1 MSNKKL
7 KVIFVGD
14 GRVGKTSII
23 SQYVNKNFTEEHILT
38 TSGDKSFKSITI
50 DDQTFDLEIWDTAGQ
65 EMFRNVNKIFMKNS
79 KIAII
84 VIDITNINSM
94 DGLEYWTKQ
103 IKENLKIEEI
113 ITAIAANKSD
123 LYEEKAIN
131 NEDIIAFQN
140 KNNINVFCETSAKD
154 YVSIN
159 NLFQQCVKSY
169 IKKQKKKKVK
179 PKIEEDNNDTN
190 NQNFKI
196 TNETQKKTEHDKK
209 KCCFG
214 KN

>member
-169 IKKQKKKKVK
+169 IEKQKEKKVK

-196 TNETQKKTEHDKK
+196 TQKKTEHDKK

>member
-123 LYEEKAIN
+123 LYEQKAIN

-169 IKKQKKKKVK
+169 IEKQKEKKVK

>member
-14 GRVGKTSII
+14 GKVGKTSII

-169 IKKQKKKKVK
+169 IEKQKEKKVK

-196 TNETQKKTEHDKK
+196 TNETHKKTEHDKK

>member
-169 IKKQKKKKVK
+169 IEKQKEKKVK

>member
-94 DGLEYWTKQ
+94 DGLEYWNKQ

-169 IKKQKKKKVK
+169 IEKQKEKKVK

>member
-14 GRVGKTSII
+14 GKVGKTSII
-23 SQYVNKNFTEEHILT
+23 SQYVNKSFTEEHILT
-38 TSGDKSFKSITI
+38 TSGDKSYKSITI

-169 IKKQKKKKVK
+169 IEKQKEKKVK
-179 PKIEEDNNDTN
+179 PKIEGDNNDTN

>member
-65 EMFRNVNKIFMKNS
+65 EMFRNVNKIFIKNS

-169 IKKQKKKKVK
+169 IEKQKEKKVK

>member
-23 SQYVNKNFTEEHILT
+23 SQYVNKNFKEEHILT

-169 IKKQKKKKVK
+169 IEKQKEKKVK

>member
-123 LYEEKAIN
+123 LYEEKVIN
-131 NEDIIAFQN
+131 NDDIIAFQN

-169 IKKQKKKKVK
+169 IEKQKEKKVK

-196 TNETQKKTEHDKK
+196 TTETQKKTEHDKK